1 MGGQPGKPKPPG
13 DPPPVE
19 EPPSPI
25 PVHRWRGLRLLC
37 RYNRRQP
44 FEPGLSQSLA
54 GRAVPASGIGCHQGR
69 ETDRQHGEP
78 VHRESIAGLPRPG
91 QRGIPPRQP
100 SNREKS
106 LIFARSREPPLLCM
120 FREPVEPLRHS

>member
-54 GRAVPASGIGCHQGR
+54 GRAVPASGIGCRQGR

-78 VHRESIAGLPRPG
+78 VHRERIAGLPRPG

-106 LIFARSREPPLLCM
+106 LIFARRREPPLLCM